1 MFEVRNFLNNAQSF
15 AWSTFTI
22 FQKKIAHSTNTVTQT
37 IYIILLVRNF
47 LNNAQNFTLSIY
59 TQLKK
64 KIEEE
69 LRIHQT
75 YSKNLHNFVSL
86 KYAMFKKMLK
96 ITHAQHTHYF

>member
-1 MFEVRNFLNNAQSF
+1 M
-15 AWSTFTI
+15 
-22 FQKKIAHSTNTVTQT
+22 TQT

-64 KIEEE
+64 IEEE

-86 KYAMFKKMLK
+86 KYAMFQKMLK